1 MPQLSSSEKE
11 LLLDV
16 ARRSVRAQL
25 ANEPLASERFPPGA
39 LHDPVGVFVSIQRGS
54 QLRGCIGRVESES
67 PLHETTAVC
76 AVSAA
81 VSDPRFPPMEL
92 GELDDVSFE
101 ISVLSK
107 LEQVEAVD
115 RIEVGRHGLLVE
127 MDSRRGLLLP
137 QVASEYG
144 WDHIE
149 FLSQTCMKAGLEPE
163 AWRQGASIFAFEAL
177 VFVEGRE
184 H

>member
-1 MPQLSSSEKE
+1 MPQLSSSEKQ

-25 ANEPLASERFPPGA
+25 ANEPLASERFPLGA
-39 LHDPVGVFVSIQRGS
+39 LHDPVGVFVSIHRGS

-92 GELDDVSFE
+92 EELDDVSFE

-107 LEQVEAVD
+107 LEQVEAD
-115 RIEVGRHGLLVE
+115 QIEVGRHGLLVE
-127 MDSRRGLLLP
+127 MDSRKGLLLP

-149 FLSQTCMKAGLEPE
+149 FLSQTCMKAGLEPK

-177 VFVEGRE
+177 VFAEGRE

>member
-1 MPQLSSSEKE
+1 
-11 LLLDV
+11 
-16 ARRSVRAQL
+16 
-25 ANEPLASERFPPGA
+25 
-39 LHDPVGVFVSIQRGS
+39 
-54 QLRGCIGRVESES
+54 
-67 PLHETTAVC
+67 
-76 AVSAA
+76 
-81 VSDPRFPPMEL
+81 MEL

-115 RIEVGRHGLLVE
+115 QIEVGRHGLLIE
-127 MDSRRGLLLP
+127 LDGKRGLLLP

-149 FLSQTCMKAGLEPE
+149 FLSETCMKAGLEPE

-177 VFVEGRE
+177 VFAEGGE

>member
-1 MPQLSSSEKE
+1 MPQLSSSEKQ

-16 ARRSVRAQL
+16 ARRAVRAHL
-25 ANEPLASERFPPGA
+25 SKEPLASESFPSGT
-39 LHDPVGVFVSIQRGS
+39 LHDPLGVFVSIHRGS
-54 QLRGCIGRVESES
+54 QLCGCIGRVESES

-81 VSDPRFPPMEL
+81 ISDPRFSPMKL
-92 GELDDVSFE
+92 AELDDVSFE

-107 LEQVEAVD
+107 IEQVKAVD
-115 RIEVGRHGLLVE
+115 QIEVGRHGLLIE

-137 QVASEYG
+137 QVASEYN

-163 AWRQGASIFAFEAL
+163 AWRRDASIFAFEAL
-177 VFVEGRE
+177 VFAEGGE